1 MSCLLSKEIFLF
13 KYWNPEQKCPCQP
26 HGTEFKGSLTIDY
39 FSLLIILFF
48 VKEDEKAAADKASA
62 ADLNYLRKNMVYWNR
77 LRSILMT
84 INGPD

>member
-1 MSCLLSKEIFLF
+1 MSRKT
-13 KYWNPEQKCPCQP
+13 K
-26 HGTEFKGSLTIDY
+26 
-39 FSLLIILFF
+39 
-48 VKEDEKAAADKASA
+48 KAAADKASA